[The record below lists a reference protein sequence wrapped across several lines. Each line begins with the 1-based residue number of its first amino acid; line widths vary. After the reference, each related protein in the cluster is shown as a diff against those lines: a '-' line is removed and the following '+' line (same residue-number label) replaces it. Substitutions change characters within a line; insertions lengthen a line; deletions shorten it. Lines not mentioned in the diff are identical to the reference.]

1 MAGCTRT
8 EVMNVEHGQAR
19 AALSVVVIVVRGST
33 RREHQSESQR
43 RGSNKRSRGMYRAI
57 MISGME
63 ERRKL
68 QVSAI
73 VLVGWPASEVAVK
86 GV

>member
-1 MAGCTRT
+1 
-8 EVMNVEHGQAR
+8 
-19 AALSVVVIVVRGST
+19 
-33 RREHQSESQR
+33 
-43 RGSNKRSRGMYRAI
+43 MYRAI
-57 MISGME
+57 MVSGME
-63 ERRKL
+63 DRKKL